1 MHSWKSTL
9 QKCVSEPATKVEY
22 VGVVEAAKEGIWLSR
37 LVQDFGFSAKGIEL
51 FCDSSSASLLAT
63 NQKTDRR
70 TKHIDIRYH
79 FIRQMVEEKNILF
92 LKIRGKLNRVDALT
106 KLIPHEL
113 FVTHRNKLQI
123 EELQIYSGG

>member
-79 FIRQMVEEKNILF
+79 FIRQMVEEKNILH
-92 LKIRGKLNRVDALT
+92 LKIEVKVNPADTLT
-106 KLIPHEL
+106 KVIPHEL
-113 FVTHRNKLQI
+113 FVTHRDKLQI
-123 EELQIYSGG
+123 EEL